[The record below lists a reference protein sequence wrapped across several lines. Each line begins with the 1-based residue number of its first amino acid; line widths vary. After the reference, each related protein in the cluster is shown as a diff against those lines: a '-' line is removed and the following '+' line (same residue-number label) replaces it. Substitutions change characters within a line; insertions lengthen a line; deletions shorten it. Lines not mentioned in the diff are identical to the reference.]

1 MEDARVYSTH
11 ANRKTI
17 NIDDVKLAVSQKLD
31 HAFTSPP
38 PREVSWNMDRLYV
51 RSQNLITNP
60 TVGHKEQKLGQIFS
74 CLLTRNVV
82 QASKESI
89 CFL

>member
-1 MEDARVYSTH
+1 MLRVFTYLGYVTDVVEDARVYSTH

-38 PREVSWNMDRLYV
+38 PREVR
-51 RSQNLITNP
+51 
-60 TVGHKEQKLGQIFS
+60 
-74 CLLTRNVV
+74 
-82 QASKESI
+82 
-89 CFL
+89 